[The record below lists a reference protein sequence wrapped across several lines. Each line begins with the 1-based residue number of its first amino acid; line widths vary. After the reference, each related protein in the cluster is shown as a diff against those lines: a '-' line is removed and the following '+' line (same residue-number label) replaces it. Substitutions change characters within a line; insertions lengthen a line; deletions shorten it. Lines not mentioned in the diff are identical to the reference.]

1 MDHMLYVAMAGAKQ
15 TLMAQ
20 AVNSHNLANAS
31 TTGFKAELFQA
42 RSMPVFGEVH
52 PSRVYTMTERPGVDL
67 RPGSIQ
73 HTGRE
78 LDLAI
83 NGEGWIAV
91 QSPDGSEAYTRAG
104 DLHTN
109 INGLLETG
117 AGYLVLGN
125 AGPISIPPAEKMEIA
140 VDGTISVR
148 PVGQSVRA
156 LAEVDRIKL
165 VTPPIERMDKGK
177 DGLFRIRGEEEA
189 SPDASVRLVSG
200 ALEGSNVNA
209 VDALVRMISLARR
222 FELDIKLMHVAEEAA
237 SASASV
243 TRMT

>member
-52 PSRVYTMTERPGVDL
+52 PSRVYTMTERPGVDF

-73 HTGRE
+73 YTGRE

-91 QSPDGSEAYTRAG
+91 QAPDGSEGYTRAG
-104 DLHTN
+104 DLRTN
-109 INGLLETG
+109 VNGLLETG
-117 AGYLVLGN
+117 AGEHLVAFEELVSGRL
-125 AGPISIPPAEKMEIA
+125 PFDRK
-140 VDGTISVR
+140 R
-148 PVGQSVRA
+148 LFA
-156 LAEVDRIKL
+156 LAETLAGRQQQDNYL
-165 VTPPIERMDKGK
+165 
-177 DGLFRIRGEEEA
+177 LFCELLQDWIMTQARA
-189 SPDASVRLVSG
+189 SALSG
-200 ALEGSNVNA
+200 AGTVAAAAGWSTLGAEVGRSSSKANA
-209 VDALVRMISLARR
+209 LNLDRRSVLLDAFRRIEQVRRAQIP
-222 FELDIKLMHVAEEAA
+222 I
-237 SASASV
+237 
-243 TRMT
+243 